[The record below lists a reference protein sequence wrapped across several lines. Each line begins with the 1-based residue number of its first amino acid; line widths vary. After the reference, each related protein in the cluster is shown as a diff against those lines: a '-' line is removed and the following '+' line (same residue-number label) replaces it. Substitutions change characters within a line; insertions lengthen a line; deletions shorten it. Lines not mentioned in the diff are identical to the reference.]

1 MSQVI
6 HYATPED
13 GVELIRADD
22 VPSRASDWLMKG
34 CWPEGELV
42 ILGGNGGSGKTLIA
56 MDLVATLS
64 NSGTRCG
71 KFPDG
76 TPARH
81 GAALIWSCEDDWQRT
96 LMPRLDAAGANFRHI
111 FFVGDVIEF
120 SSRRSFDFKRD
131 LPGLIRRIEEIGD
144 VRLLVIDTVME
155 VISGGGAS
163 AKKVRQD
170 LLKLVEI
177 AHKYRITV
185 IGIAHLVK
193 DAKKGDLV
201 KSLAGS
207 QAFSNLARHVL
218 IAMRVNIRGQGLDDP
233 SVGVLTCAKS
243 NLSKAGGG
251 WLYEIHPAWVQAVDG
266 REIETSR
273 LIWHRQMLP
282 GSAEEIRDWATAEKS
297 EMAASPR
304 NRAEE
309 FLVRF
314 LADGPVP
321 ASEVHERAGEDG
333 ITPKMLRTA
342 RERLGV
348 VSTRV
353 SGDRPGESWNEW
365 SLPETDREKEPFPF
379 LDPDYGHAGQPGQAG
394 QPRQAEEPKG
404 AHEATQ
410 GSKTAQLFDAFMGWR
425 QGGPFNS

>member
-1 MSQVI
+1 
-6 HYATPED
+6 
-13 GVELIRADD
+13 
-22 VPSRASDWLMKG
+22 
-34 CWPEGELV
+34 
-42 ILGGNGGSGKTLIA
+42 
-56 MDLVATLS
+56 
-64 NSGTRCG
+64 
-71 KFPDG
+71 
-76 TPARH
+76 
-81 GAALIWSCEDDWQRT
+81 ALIWSCEDDWQRT
-96 LMPRLDAAGANFRHI
+96 LKPRLDAAGANFRHV

-251 WLYEIHPAWVQAVDG
+251 WLYEIHPAWVQALDG

-304 NRAEE
+304 NRAEK
-309 FLVRF
+309 FLARF
-314 LADGPVP
+314 LADGPAS
-321 ASEVHERAGEDG
+321 ASEVHQRAEEDG
-333 ITPKMLRTA
+333 ITPKML
-342 RERLGV
+342 
-348 VSTRV
+348 
-353 SGDRPGESWNEW
+353 
-365 SLPETDREKEPFPF
+365 
-379 LDPDYGHAGQPGQAG
+379 
-394 QPRQAEEPKG
+394 
-404 AHEATQ
+404 
-410 GSKTAQLFDAFMGWR
+410 
-425 QGGPFNS
+425 